1 MLLHT
6 LNIACNSIL
15 PYPCESIFSHIDLLL
30 LTRTTACAWFDRPS
44 THARYI
50 ECLATANAA
59 AIAVCGRYARTL
71 TAPRIARHGWSSDN
85 FER

>member
-1 MLLHT
+1 MELGT
-6 LNIACNSIL
+6 
-15 PYPCESIFSHIDLLL
+15 
-30 LTRTTACAWFDRPS
+30 

-59 AIAVCGRYARTL
+59 ATVTHVTIAVCWRYARTL